1 MKITE
6 LQLRAYAKANEM
18 TPVQAALHIINKP
31 TSLESHPDFN
41 IYNCTKNMLIET
53 LKAEVR
59 NLEKAIKD
67 QETADSKLL
76 DDVRK
81 LVNKPLWISVDNS
94 LMDEMTAYGRIEEAD
109 RYFTR
114 MHFVYPNNGQPH
126 SAKKPKVE

>member
-18 TPVQAALHIINKP
+18 TPVQAALHIINTP
-31 TSLESHPDFN
+31 TPLESHPDFN
-41 IYNCTKNMLIET
+41 IYNCTKIMLIEK

-59 NLEKAIKD
+59 NLEKAITDKK
-67 QETADSKLL
+67 TADSKLL

-94 LMDEMTAYGRIEEAD
+94 LMDEITAYKRIEEAD

-114 MHFVYPNNGQPH
+114 MHFVYPNVLKSHFEKQK
-126 SAKKPKVE
+126 S

>member
-41 IYNCTKNMLIET
+41 IYNFTKNMLIEK
-53 LKAEVR
+53 LKTEVR
-59 NLEKAIKD
+59 NLEKAITDK
-67 QETADSKLL
+67 ETADSKLL
-76 DDVRK
+76 NDVRK

-94 LMDEMTAYGRIEEAD
+94 LMDEMTAYKSIEEAY
-109 RYFTR
+109 RNFR
-114 MHFVYPNNGQPH
+114 PHHIVFPIKRPNHQKG
-126 SAKKPKVE
+126 EL

>member
-18 TPVQAALHIINKP
+18 TPVQAALHIINTP
-31 TSLESHPDFN
+31 TPLESHPDFN
-41 IYNCTKNMLIET
+41 IYNCTKIMLIEK

-94 LMDEMTAYGRIEEAD
+94 LMDEITAYKRIEEAD

-114 MHFVYPNNGQPH
+114 MHFVYPNVLKSHFEKQK
-126 SAKKPKVE
+126 S